1 MLEKVDYSTSTDPRV
16 KRTRQWITESFMA
29 LMQKKTFQAITVQ
42 DIAQQAGINRAT
54 FYAHFNDKY
63 ALLDH
68 LIRELFLQMLYAH
81 IDKHAVYSLDNLQQL
96 IIVTCEFLAK
106 FGGNCHP
113 SDKQQEPMIEVSV
126 QTQIYEI
133 VFNWLATTEKD
144 AASRQ
149 MQAQIISWTIFG
161 LGLDWRHSSPRQPL
175 DKVSKQVIM
184 LLSQGVLA
192 GV

>member
-1 MLEKVDYSTSTDPRV
+1 MLEKVDYSMSSDPRV

-68 LIRELFLQMLYAH
+68 LIREMFLQMLYAN
-81 IDKHAVYSLDNLQQL
+81 IDEHAPYSLDNLQQL
-96 IIVTCEFLAK
+96 IIVTCEFLGK

-113 SDKQQEPMIEVSV
+113 SDKQQEPLIEISV
-126 QTQIYEI
+126 QSQIYEI
-133 VFNWLATTEKD
+133 VLNWLVTAEND
-144 AASRQ
+144 AASRP

-161 LGLDWRHSSPRQPL
+161 LGLDWRRTSPRQPV
-175 DKVSKQVIM
+175 DKVAKEVIT